1 MYERFYNLR
10 ERPFALSPDPEY
22 LYLSRVHGEALD
34 SIRYG
39 IESRA
44 GFIVV
49 TGEIGAGK
57 TTLLQTL
64 LQRLDDRML
73 VARIV
78 NTMLDPRELIE
89 AIALDFGL
97 PDTAKSKPAL
107 LRDLGIFLVQQR
119 EQGRRPLLV
128 IDEAQNL
135 SPQALEEVRL
145 LSNLE
150 TEKSKLLQI
159 LLAGQ
164 PNLRDTIA
172 SPELEQFR
180 QRIAVS
186 YHLLPLDPAETVAY
200 INYRL
205 EHAALGEPPRFLPDA
220 TDLIYQVT
228 GGVPRLIN
236 VVCDATLV
244 FGYAEERRTLDGALL
259 EEVIR
264 ELEATGIIPPAEVR
278 QAAREL
284 ADAQMRTQIGPAAPF
299 ATPAAEHRDPR
310 AGSVVNAPALAER
323 TVPPAPAD
331 RSFEP
336 AAEARLAPLPSVER
350 PIASAAPASPEPVPA
365 SERPIARAAAPA
377 PAPPRAAAVAPA
389 PAQVGTA
396 PQNASTAP
404 PATLSGRS
412 AVPSAASAVP
422 SGTAA
427 TPSGTSAVPP
437 APPSVP
443 SRTIAAPS
451 GTSANVPAGR
461 VPPPAAPVP
470 PPAPRVDPVAA
481 AASVPPPAPRTPP
494 APVPP
499 PVRPT
504 TVFAAAHRAAA
515 PSSPSGRPLASAHD
529 PLPGA
534 RELIAA
540 RELAA
545 QRELVQRRQAELA
558 AKEEALLRR
567 ERQIAEQRRIMG
579 EEYRLLRTAQP
590 GRPLNPARPVARGA
604 AGARGAAVAQPATT
618 HATPRPRA
626 WGVVPMW
633 QRILRIFTGAH
644 ALRS

>member
-64 LQRLDDRML
+64 LQRLDERML

-97 PDTAKSKPAL
+97 ADTAKSKPAL
-107 LRDLGIFLVQQR
+107 LRDLGLFLVQQR

-186 YHLLPLDPAETVAY
+186 YHLLPLDAAETVAY

-205 EHAALGEPPRFLPDA
+205 EHAALGEPPRFAPDA
-220 TDLIYQVT
+220 TDLIYQVS

-244 FGYAEERRTLDGALL
+244 FGYAEEQRSLDGALL

-264 ELEATGIIPPAEVR
+264 ELEATGIIPSAEAR
-278 QAAREL
+278 RAAREL
-284 ADAQMRTQIGPAAPF
+284 AEAQVRTQIGPAAAQFGRRPM
-299 ATPAAEHRDPR
+299 EHAGAP
-310 AGSVVNAPALAER
+310 AGSVVNAAAMPER
-323 TVPPAPAD
+323 AVAATPAD
-331 RSFEP
+331 GSFQP
-336 AAEARLAPLPSVER
+336 AAAAQGATRPAVVRAIAPVAAQHHAPLES
-350 PIASAAPASPEPVPA
+350 
-365 SERPIARAAAPA
+365 SERPGVPA
-377 PAPPRAAAVAPA
+377 PPAQPAASPAALPRAAAAASAAVQVHPPAPPIAPA
-389 PAQVGTA
+389 
-396 PQNASTAP
+396 
-404 PATLSGRS
+404 ATP
-412 AVPSAASAVP
+412 AVPSATPANTP
-422 SGTAA
+422 AA
-427 TPSGTSAVPP
+427 
-437 APPSVP
+437 
-443 SRTIAAPS
+443 R
-451 GTSANVPAGR
+451 VPA
-461 VPPPAAPVP
+461 PAAPVP
-470 PPAPRVDPVAA
+470 GPLTPRVDPVAA
-481 AASVPPPAPRTPP
+481 NAIVPPPAQRTPP
-494 APVPP
+494 VPVPP
-499 PVRPT
+499 PARST
-504 TVFAAAHRAAA
+504 TVFAAAHRTAT
-515 PSSPSGRPLASAHD
+515 SYSPGDRPLASAQD
-529 PLPGA
+529 PMPGA
-534 RELIAA
+534 RELVAS

-590 GRPLNPARPVARGA
+590 GRPLTPGRPVSGRPVAPGGTVGPRG
-604 AGARGAAVAQPATT
+604 GAPSATVRST
-618 HATPRPRA
+618 TRPRT
-626 WGVVPMW
+626 WGVLPMW